1 MQALR
6 VNFSEVL
13 KFVSVLMKSVNAAI
27 CLRSPP
33 LCSVMRGVELTT
45 LLGS

>member
-27 CLRSPP
+27 CLHAFPP
-33 LCSVMRGVELTT
+33 LQRYAWS
-45 LLGS
+45 